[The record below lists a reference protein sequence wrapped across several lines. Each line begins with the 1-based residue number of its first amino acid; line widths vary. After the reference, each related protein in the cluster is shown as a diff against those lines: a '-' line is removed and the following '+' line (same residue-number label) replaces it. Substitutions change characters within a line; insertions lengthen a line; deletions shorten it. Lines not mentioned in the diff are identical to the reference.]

1 MASPSSGGAP
11 APQVTTSSSS
21 SSNTSTNTNTPFQQ
35 PFYANALG
43 QAQNLYE
50 QGLPQYYQGQTVAG
64 FTPAQMESMNRS
76 SNYMTGGQYDQM
88 QNNTFN
94 ALTQGLSGNLDTRG
108 FDQMSQMY
116 QNNAMDSANDMM
128 GQLRSSQVMM
138 GQPGGSSRGDLLNNQ
153 VIQDAN
159 KQYSNNMA
167 GLYNNAYQT
176 AQNNRMQSMGMA
188 NQLMTNPME
197 MNKTLYNQVGLPQQQ
212 LNQAT
217 MNDAKARYDYAAMAP
232 WQNLNQ
238 YMNMLQGNMGGM
250 SMSSSSGGGSS
261 TTTSPGVPQQQGG
274 GGSELGGLLGM
285 AAGAYF
291 GQPALGASAGGY
303 LGGKLGI

>member
-1 MASPSSGGAP
+1 MASSSSSTP
-11 APQVTTSSSS
+11 EPQVTTSSSS

-35 PFYANALG
+35 PYFAEALG
-43 QAQNLYE
+43 QARNLYN

-76 SNYMTGGQYDQM
+76 SNYMTGGQYDQL
-88 QNNTFN
+88 QGNTFN
-94 ALTQGLSGNLDTRG
+94 ALNQGLSGNLDTRG

-116 QNNAMDSANDMM
+116 QNNAMDTANDMM

-167 GLYNNAYQT
+167 NLYNNAYQT
-176 AQNNRMQSMGMA
+176 AQQNRMQSMGMA
-188 NQLMTNPME
+188 NQLMANPMQ
-197 MNKTLYNQVGLPQQQ
+197 MNKALYNQVGLPQQQ

-238 YMNMLQGNMGGM
+238 YINMMQGNMGGT
-250 SMSSSSGGGSS
+250 STSSSSGGGSS
-261 TTTSPGVPQQQGG
+261 TTTAPGVQQGG

-285 AAGAYF
+285 AAGTF
-291 GQPALGASAGGY
+291 MPAIGPGLGTAAGGY
-303 LGGKLGI
+303 LGGVLGI

>member
-1 MASPSSGGAP
+1 MGSPASSSTP
-11 APQVTTSSSS
+11 EPQVTTSSSS
-21 SSNTSTNTNTPFQQ
+21 SSNSSTNTNTPFQQ
-35 PFYANALG
+35 PYFANALG

-64 FTPAQMESMNRS
+64 FTPAQLESMNRS
-76 SNYMTGGQYDQM
+76 SNYMTGGQYDQL
-88 QNNTFN
+88 QGNTFN
-94 ALTQGLSGNLDTRG
+94 ALNQGLSGNLDTRG

-116 QNNAMDSANDMM
+116 QNNAMDTANDMM

-188 NQLMTNPME
+188 NSLMANPME
-197 MNKTLYNQVGLPQQQ
+197 MNKAMYNQVGLPQQK

-238 YMNMLQGNMGGM
+238 YMNMLQGNMGGT
-250 SMSSSSGGGSS
+250 STSSSSGGGSS
-261 TTTSPGVPQQQGG
+261 TPTSPGVPQQQGG
-274 GGSELGGLLGM
+274 GGSELGGLIGM
-285 AAGAYF
+285 AAGTYF
-291 GQPALGASAGGY
+291 GMPALGSAAGGY

>member
-1 MASPSSGGAP
+1 MASSSSAP

-21 SSNTSTNTNTPFQQ
+21 SSSTNTNTPFQQ
-35 PFYANALG
+35 PYFAEALG
-43 QAQNLYE
+43 QARNLYN

-76 SNYMTGGQYDQM
+76 SNYMTGGQYDAL

-94 ALTQGLSGNLDTRG
+94 ALNQGLSGNIDTRG
-108 FDQMSQMY
+108 FDDMSAMY
-116 QNNAMDSANDMM
+116 QRQAMEGAQDMM
-128 GQLRSSQVMM
+128 GGLRSQQVMS
-138 GQPGGSSRGDLLNNQ
+138 GQQGGSSRGDIMNNK
-153 VIQDAN
+153 VIDAASD
-159 KQYSNNMA
+159 QYSNNMA
-167 GLYNNAYQT
+167 NLYNNAYQT
-176 AQNNRMQSMGMA
+176 AQQNRMQSMGMA
-188 NQLMTNPME
+188 NSLMANPMQ
-197 MNKTLYNQVGLPQQQ
+197 MNKQLYNQVGLPQQQ

-238 YMNMLQGNMGGM
+238 YINMMQGNMGGT
-250 SMSSSSGGGSS
+250 STSSSGGSS
-261 TTTSPGVPQQQGG
+261 TTTAPGQPQGG

-285 AAGAYF
+285 AAGTFFPAV
-291 GQPALGASAGGY
+291 GPALGSAAGGF

>member
-1 MASPSSGGAP
+1 MGSPASSSTP
-11 APQVTTSSSS
+11 EPQVTTSSSS

-35 PFYANALG
+35 PYFAEALG
-43 QAQNLYE
+43 QAKNLYE

-64 FTPAQMESMNRS
+64 FTPAQMEAMNRS

-88 QNNTFN
+88 QGNTFN

-108 FDQMSQMY
+108 FDNMAAMY
-116 QNNAMDSANDMM
+116 KDQAMQGANDMM
-128 GQLRSSQVMM
+128 SGLRSNQVMS
-138 GQPGGSSRGDLLNNQ
+138 GQYGGSSRGDLVNNK
-153 VIQDAN
+153 VIENASN
-159 KQYSNNMA
+159 QYSNNMA
-167 GLYNNAYQT
+167 NLYNNAYQT

-188 NQLMTNPME
+188 NQLMANPME
-197 MNKTLYNQVGLPQQQ
+197 MNKQLYNQVGLPQQQ

-238 YMNMLQGNMGGM
+238 YMNMLQGNMGGT
-250 SMSSSSGGGSS
+250 STTASSGGGSS

-274 GGSELGGLLGM
+274 GGSELGGLIGM
-285 AAGAYF
+285 AAGTYF
-291 GQPALGASAGGY
+291 GMPALGSAAGGY

>member
-1 MASPSSGGAP
+1 MASSSSSTP
-11 APQVTTSSSS
+11 EPQVTTSSSS

-35 PFYANALG
+35 PYFAEALG
-43 QAQNLYE
+43 QARNLYN

-64 FTPAQMESMNRS
+64 FTPAQLESMNRS
-76 SNYMTGGQYDQM
+76 SNYMTGGQYDQL
-88 QNNTFN
+88 QGNTFN
-94 ALTQGLSGNLDTRG
+94 ALNQGLSGNLDTRG

-116 QNNAMDSANDMM
+116 QNNAMDTANDMM

-167 GLYNNAYQT
+167 NLYNNAYQT
-176 AQNNRMQSMGMA
+176 AQQNRMQSMGMA
-188 NQLMTNPME
+188 NQLMANPMQ
-197 MNKTLYNQVGLPQQQ
+197 MNKQLYNQVGLPQQQ

-238 YMNMLQGNMGGM
+238 YMNMMQGNMGGT
-250 SMSSSSGGGSS
+250 STSSSSGGGSS
-261 TTTSPGVPQQQGG
+261 TTTAPGVQQGG

-285 AAGAYF
+285 AAGTFMPAI
-291 GQPALGASAGGY
+291 GPALGTAAGGY
-303 LGGKLGI
+303 LGGVLGI